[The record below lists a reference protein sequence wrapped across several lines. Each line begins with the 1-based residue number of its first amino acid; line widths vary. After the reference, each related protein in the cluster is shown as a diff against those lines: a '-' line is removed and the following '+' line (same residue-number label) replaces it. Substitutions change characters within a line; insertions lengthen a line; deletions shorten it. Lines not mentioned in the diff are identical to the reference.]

1 MDRAESVTF
10 MSIQRYGLRRR
21 LLRFTVC
28 GILLPISALFLIY
41 GQYIGY
47 SMKQSALQ
55 QAAAAHHNT
64 AITLG
69 TQMRTFSNAMRGF
82 YTYSDMISLLTQGR
96 TGLYSEEQTNDEAI
110 FNTLSLILSS
120 VPEARSI
127 KLTSFKRGM
136 IYTMTSS
143 YQRFSSAGELSPPN
157 VGFPCKPYSYYVTL
171 LGNAD
176 ASGKLLVCMPLYNI
190 PSSSDILALVQLE
203 VPISNLTSLTGQ
215 TDAPGEVL
223 CLLDQDG
230 KPLYSSDGS
239 ADTAALWKKLRGISW
254 EKYKVQTFVQG
265 STDPVLAEKI
275 EEKGFSW
282 YLVQVCPA
290 SSLERSSYAFV
301 RTTIAL
307 FVGCVLLMLLLLVF
321 QLNTILTPLSRLSE
335 YTDIVSSGNL
345 SADPAAYRDYDHPDE
360 IRTLIHSIDRMM
372 HTITDSV
379 IRQYELDIA
388 NKTMELNMLQ
398 AQITPHF
405 LFNTL
410 QCFATTAL
418 EGHNPE
424 LYGCIASLGQMLRYS
439 MHTDQPIV
447 TLQDEIDYS
456 NRYISLQLMRFK
468 LPLQTEWQ
476 IEPKAAQCKIP
487 KMILQPL
494 IENSFTH
501 GRILMVPEGRIEV
514 RAELREG
521 SLVLIVSDNGLGS
534 DAERIRQLN
543 QELSTLRSSILERKN
558 CNGTP
563 MPHQHAVAEEAYGT
577 GNNIGLN
584 NVYSRL
590 LLNYGTCCNMY
601 CSLEAPT
608 GFCVLLSLP
617 AEKEDPHETTAN

>member
-1 MDRAESVTF
+1 

-28 GILLPISALFLIY
+28 GILLPISALFFVY
-41 GQYIGY
+41 GQYIGH
-47 SMKQSALQ
+47 SMKQTALQ
-55 QAAAAHHNT
+55 QAAAAHHNN
-64 AITLG
+64 AVTLG

-82 YTYSDMISLLTQGR
+82 YTYSDMISLLTQSR

-120 VPEARSI
+120 VPEASSV
-127 KLTSFKRGM
+127 KLTSYKRGT

-143 YQRFSSAGELSPPN
+143 YQRFSSAGELSPPST
-157 VGFPCKPYSYYVTL
+157 GFPCKPYSYYVTL
-171 LGNAD
+171 QDNAD
-176 ASGKLLVCMPLYNI
+176 ASGKLLVCMPLYHI
-190 PSSSDILALVQLE
+190 PSSSDLLALVQLE
-203 VPISNLTSLTGQ
+203 VPISSLTGLAARV
-215 TDAPGEVL
+215 DDSGGAL

-230 KPLYSSDGS
+230 QLLYASDSGT
-239 ADTAALWKKLRGISW
+239 DTAALWETLSGSSW
-254 EKYKVQTFVQG
+254 DAYKVQTFVQG
-265 STDPVLAEKI
+265 SSDPVLAERI
-275 EEKGFSW
+275 VEKGFSW

-301 RTTIAL
+301 RTTVVL
-307 FVGCVLLMLLLLVF
+307 FAGCVLLMLMLLVF

-335 YTDIVSSGNL
+335 YADTVSGGDL
-345 SADPAAYRDYDHPDE
+345 SADPAAYRDYDRPDE

-424 LYGCIASLGQMLRYS
+424 LYSCIASLGQMLRYS

-476 IEPKAAQCKIP
+476 VEPEAAQCKIP

-558 CNGTP
+558 RNGTP

-617 AEKEDPHETTAN
+617 AEKEDPHETAAN

>member
-1 MDRAESVTF
+1 

-28 GILLPISALFLIY
+28 GILLPISALFFVY
-41 GQYIGY
+41 GQYIGH
-47 SMKQSALQ
+47 SMKQTALQ
-55 QAAAAHHNT
+55 QAAAAHHNN
-64 AITLG
+64 AVTLG

-82 YTYSDMISLLTQGR
+82 YTYSDMISLLTQSR

-120 VPEARSI
+120 VPEASSV
-127 KLTSFKRGM
+127 KLASYKRGT

-143 YQRFSSAGELSPPN
+143 YQRFSSAGELSPPST
-157 VGFPCKPYSYYVTL
+157 GFPCKPYSYYVTL
-171 LGNAD
+171 QGNAD
-176 ASGKLLVCMPLYNI
+176 ASGKLLVCMPLYHI
-190 PSSSDILALVQLE
+190 PSSSDLLALVQLE
-203 VPISNLTSLTGQ
+203 VPISSLTGLAAQ
-215 TDAPGEVL
+215 VDDSDGAL

-230 KPLYSSDGS
+230 QLLYASDSGT
-239 ADTAALWKKLRGISW
+239 DTAALWETLSGSSW
-254 EKYKVQTFVQG
+254 DAYKVQTFVQG
-265 STDPVLAEKI
+265 SADPVLAERI
-275 EEKGFSW
+275 VEKGFSW

-301 RTTIAL
+301 RTTVVL
-307 FVGCVLLMLLLLVF
+307 FGGCLLLMLLLLVF

-335 YTDIVSSGNL
+335 YADTVSGGDL
-345 SADPAAYRDYDHPDE
+345 SADPAAYRDYDRPDE

-424 LYGCIASLGQMLRYS
+424 LYSCIASLGQMLRYS

-476 IEPKAAQCKIP
+476 VEPEAAQCKIP

-558 CNGTP
+558 RNGTP

-617 AEKEDPHETTAN
+617 AEKEDPHETAAN

>member
-1 MDRAESVTF
+1 

-28 GILLPISALFLIY
+28 GILLPISVLFFVY
-41 GQYIGY
+41 GQYIGH

-55 QAAAAHHNT
+55 QAAAAHHNN
-64 AITLG
+64 AVTLG

-82 YTYSDMISLLTQGR
+82 YAYSDMISLLTQSR

-120 VPEARSI
+120 VPEANSV
-127 KLTSFKRGM
+127 KLTSYKRGM

-143 YQRFSSAGELSPPN
+143 YQRFSSAGELSPPS
-157 VGFPCKPYSYYVTL
+157 VSFPCKPYSYYVTL
-171 LGNAD
+171 QGNAD
-176 ASGKLLVCMPLYNI
+176 ASGKLLVCMPLYHI

-203 VPISNLTSLTGQ
+203 VPISSLTGLAAQ
-215 TDAPGEVL
+215 VDDSDGAL
-223 CLLDQDG
+223 CLLDQNG
-230 KPLYSSDGS
+230 QLLYASDSGT
-239 ADTAALWKKLRGISW
+239 DTAALWETLSGSSW
-254 EKYKVQTFVQG
+254 DAYKVQTFVQG
-265 STDPVLAEKI
+265 SSDPVLAERI
-275 EEKGFSW
+275 VEKGFSW

-301 RTTIAL
+301 RTTVVL
-307 FVGCVLLMLLLLVF
+307 FAGCVLLMLLLLVF

-335 YTDIVSSGNL
+335 YADTVSGGNL
-345 SADPAAYRDYDHPDE
+345 SADPAAYQDYDHPDE

-424 LYGCIASLGQMLRYS
+424 LYSCIASLGQMLRYS

-501 GRILMVPEGRIEV
+501 GRILMVPKGRIEV

-558 CNGTP
+558 RNGTP

-617 AEKEDPHETTAN
+617 AEKEDPYETTAN

>member
-1 MDRAESVTF
+1 

-28 GILLPISALFLIY
+28 GILLPISALFFVY
-41 GQYIGY
+41 GQYIGH
-47 SMKQSALQ
+47 SMKQTALQ
-55 QAAAAHHNT
+55 QAAAAHHNN
-64 AITLG
+64 AVTLG

-82 YTYSDMISLLTQGR
+82 YTYSDMISLLTQSR

-120 VPEARSI
+120 VPEASSV
-127 KLTSFKRGM
+127 KLTSYKRGT

-143 YQRFSSAGELSPPN
+143 YQRFSSAGELSPPST
-157 VGFPCKPYSYYVTL
+157 GFPCKPYSYYVTL
-171 LGNAD
+171 QDNAD
-176 ASGKLLVCMPLYNI
+176 ASGKLLVCMPLYHI
-190 PSSSDILALVQLE
+190 PSSSDLLALVQLE
-203 VPISNLTSLTGQ
+203 VPISNLTGLAARVDDSGG
-215 TDAPGEVL
+215 AL

-230 KPLYSSDGS
+230 QLLYASDSGT
-239 ADTAALWKKLRGISW
+239 DTAALWETLSGSSW
-254 EKYKVQTFVQG
+254 DAYKVQTFVQG
-265 STDPVLAEKI
+265 SSDPVLAERI
-275 EEKGFSW
+275 VEKGFSW

-301 RTTIAL
+301 RTTVVL
-307 FVGCVLLMLLLLVF
+307 FAGCVLLMLMLLVF

-335 YTDIVSSGNL
+335 YADTVSGGDL
-345 SADPAAYRDYDHPDE
+345 SADPAAYRDYDRPDE

-424 LYGCIASLGQMLRYS
+424 LYSCIASLGQMLRYS

-476 IEPKAAQCKIP
+476 VEPEAAQCKIP

-558 CNGTP
+558 RNGTP

-617 AEKEDPHETTAN
+617 AEKEDPHETAAN

>member
-1 MDRAESVTF
+1 

-28 GILLPISALFLIY
+28 GILLPISALFFVY
-41 GQYIGY
+41 GQYIGH
-47 SMKQSALQ
+47 SMKQTALQ
-55 QAAAAHHNT
+55 QAAAAHHNN
-64 AITLG
+64 AVTLG

-82 YTYSDMISLLTQGR
+82 YTYSDMISLLTQSR

-120 VPEARSI
+120 VPEASSV
-127 KLTSFKRGM
+127 KLASYKRGT

-143 YQRFSSAGELSPPN
+143 YQRFSSAGELSPPST
-157 VGFPCKPYSYYVTL
+157 GFPCKPYSYYVTL
-171 LGNAD
+171 QGNAD
-176 ASGKLLVCMPLYNI
+176 ASGKLLVCMPLYHI
-190 PSSSDILALVQLE
+190 PSSSDLLALVQLE
-203 VPISNLTSLTGQ
+203 VPISSLTGLAAQ
-215 TDAPGEVL
+215 VDDSGGAL

-230 KPLYSSDGS
+230 QLLYASDSGT
-239 ADTAALWKKLRGISW
+239 DTAALWETLSGSSW
-254 EKYKVQTFVQG
+254 DAYKVQTFVQG
-265 STDPVLAEKI
+265 SSDPVLAERI
-275 EEKGFSW
+275 VEKGFSW

-301 RTTIAL
+301 RTTVVL
-307 FVGCVLLMLLLLVF
+307 FGGCVLLMLMLLVF

-335 YTDIVSSGNL
+335 YADTVSGGDL
-345 SADPAAYRDYDHPDE
+345 SADPAAYRDYDRPDE

-424 LYGCIASLGQMLRYS
+424 LYSCIASLGQMLRYS

-476 IEPKAAQCKIP
+476 IEPEAAQCKIP

-514 RAELREG
+514 RAQLREG

-558 CNGTP
+558 RNGTP

-617 AEKEDPHETTAN
+617 AEKEDPHETAAD

>member
-1 MDRAESVTF
+1 

-28 GILLPISALFLIY
+28 GILLPISALFFVY
-41 GQYIGY
+41 GQYIGH
-47 SMKQSALQ
+47 SMKQTALQ
-55 QAAAAHHNT
+55 QAAAAHHNN
-64 AITLG
+64 AVTLG

-82 YTYSDMISLLTQGR
+82 YTYSDMISLLTQSR

-120 VPEARSI
+120 VPEASSV
-127 KLTSFKRGM
+127 KLTSYKRGT

-143 YQRFSSAGELSPPN
+143 YQRFSSAGELSPPST
-157 VGFPCKPYSYYVTL
+157 GFPCKPYSYYVTL
-171 LGNAD
+171 QDNAD
-176 ASGKLLVCMPLYNI
+176 ASGKLLVCMPLYHI
-190 PSSSDILALVQLE
+190 PSSSDLLALVQLE
-203 VPISNLTSLTGQ
+203 VPISSLTGLAAQ
-215 TDAPGEVL
+215 VDDSDGAL

-230 KPLYSSDGS
+230 QLLYASDSGT
-239 ADTAALWKKLRGISW
+239 DTAALWETLSGSSW
-254 EKYKVQTFVQG
+254 DAYKVQTFVQG
-265 STDPVLAEKI
+265 SSDPVLAERI
-275 EEKGFSW
+275 VEKGFSW

-301 RTTIAL
+301 RTTVVL
-307 FVGCVLLMLLLLVF
+307 FAGCVLLMLMLLVF

-335 YTDIVSSGNL
+335 YADTVSGGDL
-345 SADPAAYRDYDHPDE
+345 SADPAAYRDYDRPDE

-476 IEPKAAQCKIP
+476 VEPEAAQCKIP

-514 RAELREG
+514 RAQLREG

-558 CNGTP
+558 RNGTP

-617 AEKEDPHETTAN
+617 AEKEAPHETAAN

>member
-1 MDRAESVTF
+1 

-28 GILLPISALFLIY
+28 GILLPISALFFVY
-41 GQYIGY
+41 GQYIGH
-47 SMKQSALQ
+47 SMKQTALQ
-55 QAAAAHHNT
+55 QAAAAHHNN
-64 AITLG
+64 AVTLG

-82 YTYSDMISLLTQGR
+82 YTYSDMISLLTQSR

-120 VPEARSI
+120 VPEASSV
-127 KLTSFKRGM
+127 KLASYKRGT

-143 YQRFSSAGELSPPN
+143 YQRFSSAGELSPPST
-157 VGFPCKPYSYYVTL
+157 GFPCKPYSYYVTL
-171 LGNAD
+171 QDNAD
-176 ASGKLLVCMPLYNI
+176 ASGKLLVCMPLYHI
-190 PSSSDILALVQLE
+190 PSSSDLLALVQLE
-203 VPISNLTSLTGQ
+203 VPISSLTGLAAQ
-215 TDAPGEVL
+215 VDDSGGAL

-230 KPLYSSDGS
+230 QLLYASDSGT
-239 ADTAALWKKLRGISW
+239 DTAALWETLSGSSW
-254 EKYKVQTFVQG
+254 DAYKVQTFVQG
-265 STDPVLAEKI
+265 SADPVLAERI
-275 EEKGFSW
+275 VEKGFSW

-301 RTTIAL
+301 RTTVVL
-307 FVGCVLLMLLLLVF
+307 FAGCVLLMLMLLVF

-335 YTDIVSSGNL
+335 YADTVSGGDL
-345 SADPAAYRDYDHPDE
+345 SADPAAYRDYDRPDE

-424 LYGCIASLGQMLRYS
+424 LYSCIASLGQMLRYS

-476 IEPKAAQCKIP
+476 IEPEAAQCKIP

-558 CNGTP
+558 RNGTP

-617 AEKEDPHETTAN
+617 AEKEDPHETAAN

>member
-1 MDRAESVTF
+1 

-28 GILLPISALFLIY
+28 GILLPISALFFVY
-41 GQYIGY
+41 GQYIGH
-47 SMKQSALQ
+47 SMKQTTLQ
-55 QAAAAHHNT
+55 QTAAAHHNN
-64 AITLG
+64 AVTLG

-82 YTYSDMISLLTQGR
+82 YTYSDMISLLTQSR

-120 VPEARSI
+120 VPEASSV
-127 KLTSFKRGM
+127 KLTSYKRGM

-143 YQRFSSAGELSPPN
+143 YQRFSSAGELSPPST
-157 VGFPCKPYSYYVTL
+157 GFPCKPYSYYVTL
-171 LGNAD
+171 QGNAD
-176 ASGKLLVCMPLYNI
+176 ASGKLLVCMPLYHI
-190 PSSSDILALVQLE
+190 PSSSDLLALVQLE
-203 VPISNLTSLTGQ
+203 VPISSLTGLAAQ
-215 TDAPGEVL
+215 VDDSDGAL

-230 KPLYSSDGS
+230 QLLYASDSGT
-239 ADTAALWKKLRGISW
+239 DTAALWETLSGSSW
-254 EKYKVQTFVQG
+254 DAYKVQTFVQG
-265 STDPVLAEKI
+265 SADPVLAERI
-275 EEKGFSW
+275 VEKGFSW

-301 RTTIAL
+301 RTTVVL
-307 FVGCVLLMLLLLVF
+307 FAGCVLLMLMLLVF

-335 YTDIVSSGNL
+335 YADTVSGGDL
-345 SADPAAYRDYDHPDE
+345 SADPAAYRDYDRPDE

-424 LYGCIASLGQMLRYS
+424 LYSCIASLGQMLRYS

-476 IEPKAAQCKIP
+476 IEPEAAQCKIP

-558 CNGTP
+558 RNGTP

-617 AEKEDPHETTAN
+617 AEKEDPHETAAN

>member
-1 MDRAESVTF
+1 

-28 GILLPISALFLIY
+28 GILLPISALFFVY
-41 GQYIGY
+41 GQYIGH
-47 SMKQSALQ
+47 SMKQTALQ
-55 QAAAAHHNT
+55 QAAAAHHNN
-64 AITLG
+64 AVTLG

-82 YTYSDMISLLTQGR
+82 YTYSDMISLLTQSR

-120 VPEARSI
+120 VPEASSV
-127 KLTSFKRGM
+127 KLASYKRGT

-143 YQRFSSAGELSPPN
+143 YQRFSSAGELSPPST
-157 VGFPCKPYSYYVTL
+157 GFPCKPYSYYVTL
-171 LGNAD
+171 QGNAD
-176 ASGKLLVCMPLYNI
+176 ASGKLLVCMPLYHI
-190 PSSSDILALVQLE
+190 PSSSDLLALVQLE
-203 VPISNLTSLTGQ
+203 VPISSLTGLAAQ
-215 TDAPGEVL
+215 VDDSGGAL

-230 KPLYSSDGS
+230 QLLYASDSGT
-239 ADTAALWKKLRGISW
+239 DTAALWETLSGSSW
-254 EKYKVQTFVQG
+254 DAYKVQTFVQG
-265 STDPVLAEKI
+265 SSDPVLAERI
-275 EEKGFSW
+275 VEKGFSW

-301 RTTIAL
+301 RTTVVL
-307 FVGCVLLMLLLLVF
+307 FGGCVLLMLMLLVF

-335 YTDIVSSGNL
+335 YADTVSGGDL
-345 SADPAAYRDYDHPDE
+345 SADPAAYRDYDRPDE

-424 LYGCIASLGQMLRYS
+424 LYSCIASLGQMLRYS

-476 IEPKAAQCKIP
+476 IEPEAAQCKIP

-558 CNGTP
+558 RNGTP
-563 MPHQHAVAEEAYGT
+563 IPHQHTVAEEAYGT

-617 AEKEDPHETTAN
+617 AEKEDPHETAAN

>member
-1 MDRAESVTF
+1 
-10 MSIQRYGLRRR
+10 
-21 LLRFTVC
+21 
-28 GILLPISALFLIY
+28 
-41 GQYIGY
+41 
-47 SMKQSALQ
+47 
-55 QAAAAHHNT
+55 
-64 AITLG
+64 
-69 TQMRTFSNAMRGF
+69 MRTFSNAMRGF
-82 YTYSDMISLLTQGR
+82 YTYSDMISLLTQSR

-120 VPEARSI
+120 VPEASSV
-127 KLTSFKRGM
+127 KLASYKRGT

-143 YQRFSSAGELSPPN
+143 YQRFSSAGELSPPST
-157 VGFPCKPYSYYVTL
+157 GFPCKPYSYYVTL
-171 LGNAD
+171 QDNAD
-176 ASGKLLVCMPLYNI
+176 ASGKLLVCMPLYHI
-190 PSSSDILALVQLE
+190 PSSSDLLALVQLE
-203 VPISNLTSLTGQ
+203 VPISSLTGLAAQ
-215 TDAPGEVL
+215 VDDSGGAL

-230 KPLYSSDGS
+230 QLLYASDSGT
-239 ADTAALWKKLRGISW
+239 DTAALWETLSGSSW
-254 EKYKVQTFVQG
+254 DAYKVQTFVQG
-265 STDPVLAEKI
+265 SADPVLAERI
-275 EEKGFSW
+275 VEKGFSW

-301 RTTIAL
+301 RTTVVL
-307 FVGCVLLMLLLLVF
+307 FAGCVLLMLMLLVF

-335 YTDIVSSGNL
+335 YADTVSGGDL
-345 SADPAAYRDYDHPDE
+345 SADPAAYRDYDRPDE

-424 LYGCIASLGQMLRYS
+424 LYSCIASLGQMLRYS

-476 IEPKAAQCKIP
+476 IEPEAAQCKIP

-558 CNGTP
+558 RNGTP

-617 AEKEDPHETTAN
+617 AEKEDPHETAAN

>member
-1 MDRAESVTF
+1 

-28 GILLPISALFLIY
+28 GILLPISALFFVY
-41 GQYIGY
+41 GQYIGH

-55 QAAAAHHNT
+55 QAAAAHHNN
-64 AITLG
+64 AVTLG

-82 YTYSDMISLLTQGR
+82 YAYSDMISLLTQSR

-120 VPEARSI
+120 VPEANSV
-127 KLTSFKRGM
+127 KLTSYKRGM

-143 YQRFSSAGELSPPN
+143 YQRFSSAGELSPPS
-157 VGFPCKPYSYYVTL
+157 VSFPCKPYSYYVTL
-171 LGNAD
+171 QGNAD
-176 ASGKLLVCMPLYNI
+176 ASGKLLVCMPLYHI

-203 VPISNLTSLTGQ
+203 VPISSLTGLAAQ
-215 TDAPGEVL
+215 VDDSDGAL

-230 KPLYSSDGS
+230 QLLYASDSGT
-239 ADTAALWKKLRGISW
+239 DTAALWETLSGSSW
-254 EKYKVQTFVQG
+254 DAYKVQTFVQG
-265 STDPVLAEKI
+265 SSDPVLAERI
-275 EEKGFSW
+275 VEKGFSW

-301 RTTIAL
+301 RTTVVL
-307 FVGCVLLMLLLLVF
+307 FAGCVLLMLMLLVF

-335 YTDIVSSGNL
+335 YADTVSGGNL
-345 SADPAAYRDYDHPDE
+345 SADPAAYQDYDHPDE

-424 LYGCIASLGQMLRYS
+424 LYSCIASLGQMLRYS

-543 QELSTLRSSILERKN
+543 QELNTLRSSILERKN

-617 AEKEDPHETTAN
+617 AEKEDPHETAAN

>member
-1 MDRAESVTF
+1 

-28 GILLPISALFLIY
+28 GILLPISALFFVY
-41 GQYIGY
+41 GQYIGH
-47 SMKQSALQ
+47 SMKQTALQ
-55 QAAAAHHNT
+55 QAAAAHHNN
-64 AITLG
+64 AVTLG

-82 YTYSDMISLLTQGR
+82 YTYSDMISLLTQSR

-120 VPEARSI
+120 VPEASSV
-127 KLTSFKRGM
+127 KLASYKRGT

-143 YQRFSSAGELSPPN
+143 YQRFSSAGELSPPST
-157 VGFPCKPYSYYVTL
+157 GFPCKPYSYYVTL
-171 LGNAD
+171 QGNAD
-176 ASGKLLVCMPLYNI
+176 ASGKLLVCMPLYHI
-190 PSSSDILALVQLE
+190 PSSSDLLALVQLE
-203 VPISNLTSLTGQ
+203 VPISSLTGLAAQ
-215 TDAPGEVL
+215 VDDSDGAL

-230 KPLYSSDGS
+230 QLLYASDSGT
-239 ADTAALWKKLRGISW
+239 DTAALWETLSGSSW
-254 EKYKVQTFVQG
+254 DAYKVQTFVQG
-265 STDPVLAEKI
+265 SSDPVLAERI
-275 EEKGFSW
+275 VEKGFSW

-301 RTTIAL
+301 RTTVVL
-307 FVGCVLLMLLLLVF
+307 FGGCVLLMLMLLVF

-335 YTDIVSSGNL
+335 YADTVSGGDL
-345 SADPAAYRDYDHPDE
+345 SADPAAYRDYDRPDE

-424 LYGCIASLGQMLRYS
+424 LYSCIASLGQMLRYS

-476 IEPKAAQCKIP
+476 IEPEAAQCKIP

-558 CNGTP
+558 RNGTP
-563 MPHQHAVAEEAYGT
+563 IPHQHTVAEEAYGT

-617 AEKEDPHETTAN
+617 AEKEDPHETAAN

>member
-1 MDRAESVTF
+1 

-28 GILLPISALFLIY
+28 GILLPISALFFVY
-41 GQYIGY
+41 GQYIGH

-55 QAAAAHHNT
+55 QAAAAHHNN
-64 AITLG
+64 AVTLG

-82 YTYSDMISLLTQGR
+82 YAYSDMISLLTQSR

-120 VPEARSI
+120 VPEANSV
-127 KLTSFKRGM
+127 KLTSYKRGM

-143 YQRFSSAGELSPPN
+143 YQRFSSAGELSPPS
-157 VGFPCKPYSYYVTL
+157 VSFPCKPYSYYVTL
-171 LGNAD
+171 QGNAD
-176 ASGKLLVCMPLYNI
+176 ASGKLLVCMPLYHI

-203 VPISNLTSLTGQ
+203 VPISSLTGLAAQ
-215 TDAPGEVL
+215 VDDSDGAL

-230 KPLYSSDGS
+230 QLLYASDSGT
-239 ADTAALWKKLRGISW
+239 DTAALWETLSGSSW
-254 EKYKVQTFVQG
+254 DAYKVQTFVQG
-265 STDPVLAEKI
+265 SSDPVLAERI
-275 EEKGFSW
+275 VEKGFSW

-301 RTTIAL
+301 RTTVVL
-307 FVGCVLLMLLLLVF
+307 FAGCVLLMLMLLVF

-335 YTDIVSSGNL
+335 YADTVSGGNL
-345 SADPAAYRDYDHPDE
+345 SADPAAYQDYDHPDE

-424 LYGCIASLGQMLRYS
+424 LYSCIASLGQMLRYS

-514 RAELREG
+514 RAELRED

-543 QELSTLRSSILERKN
+543 QELNTLRSSILERKN

-617 AEKEDPHETTAN
+617 AEKEDPHETAAN

>member
-1 MDRAESVTF
+1 

-28 GILLPISALFLIY
+28 GILLPISALFFVY
-41 GQYIGY
+41 GQYIGH
-47 SMKQSALQ
+47 SMKQTALQ
-55 QAAAAHHNT
+55 QAAAAHHNN
-64 AITLG
+64 AVTLG

-82 YTYSDMISLLTQGR
+82 YTYSDMISLLTQSR

-120 VPEARSI
+120 VPEASSV
-127 KLTSFKRGM
+127 KLASYKRGT

-143 YQRFSSAGELSPPN
+143 YQRFSSAGELSPPST
-157 VGFPCKPYSYYVTL
+157 GFPCKPYSYYVTL
-171 LGNAD
+171 QGNSD
-176 ASGKLLVCMPLYNI
+176 ASGKLLVCMPLYHI
-190 PSSSDILALVQLE
+190 PSSSDLLALVQLE
-203 VPISNLTSLTGQ
+203 VPISSLTGLAAQ
-215 TDAPGEVL
+215 VDDSDGAL

-230 KPLYSSDGS
+230 QLLYASDSGT
-239 ADTAALWKKLRGISW
+239 DTAALWETLSGSSW
-254 EKYKVQTFVQG
+254 DAYKVQTFVQG
-265 STDPVLAEKI
+265 SSDPVLAERI
-275 EEKGFSW
+275 VEKGFSW

-301 RTTIAL
+301 RTTVVL
-307 FVGCVLLMLLLLVF
+307 FAGCVLLMLMLLVF

-335 YTDIVSSGNL
+335 YADTVSGGDL
-345 SADPAAYRDYDHPDE
+345 SADPAAYRDYDRPDE

-424 LYGCIASLGQMLRYS
+424 LYSCIASLGQMLRYS

-476 IEPKAAQCKIP
+476 IEPEAAQCKIP

-558 CNGTP
+558 RNGTP
-563 MPHQHAVAEEAYGT
+563 IPHQHTVAEEAYGT

-617 AEKEDPHETTAN
+617 AEKEDPHETAAN

>member
-1 MDRAESVTF
+1 

-28 GILLPISALFLIY
+28 GILLPISALFFVY
-41 GQYIGY
+41 GQYIGH
-47 SMKQSALQ
+47 SMKQTALQ
-55 QAAAAHHNT
+55 QAAAAHHNN
-64 AITLG
+64 AVTLG

-82 YTYSDMISLLTQGR
+82 YTYSDMISLLTQSR

-120 VPEARSI
+120 VPEASSV
-127 KLTSFKRGM
+127 KLTSYKRGT

-143 YQRFSSAGELSPPN
+143 YQRFSSAGELSPPST
-157 VGFPCKPYSYYVTL
+157 GFPCKPYSYYVTL
-171 LGNAD
+171 QDNAD
-176 ASGKLLVCMPLYNI
+176 ANGKLLVCMPLYHI
-190 PSSSDILALVQLE
+190 PSSSDLLALVQLE
-203 VPISNLTSLTGQ
+203 VPISSLTGLAARV
-215 TDAPGEVL
+215 DDSGGAL

-230 KPLYSSDGS
+230 QLLYASDSGT
-239 ADTAALWKKLRGISW
+239 DTAALWETLSGSSW
-254 EKYKVQTFVQG
+254 DAYKVQTFVQG
-265 STDPVLAEKI
+265 SADPVLAERI
-275 EEKGFSW
+275 VEKGFSW

-301 RTTIAL
+301 RTTVVL
-307 FVGCVLLMLLLLVF
+307 FAGCVLLMLMLLVF

-335 YTDIVSSGNL
+335 YADTVSGGDL
-345 SADPAAYRDYDHPDE
+345 SADPAAYRDYDRPDE

-424 LYGCIASLGQMLRYS
+424 LYSCIASLGQMLRYS

-476 IEPKAAQCKIP
+476 IEPEAAQCKIP

-514 RAELREG
+514 RAQLREG

-558 CNGTP
+558 RNGTP

-617 AEKEDPHETTAN
+617 AEKEDPHETAADR

>member
-1 MDRAESVTF
+1 

-28 GILLPISALFLIY
+28 GILLPISALFFLY
-41 GQYIGY
+41 GQYIGR
-47 SMKQSALQ
+47 SMKQTALQ
-55 QAAAAHHNT
+55 QTAAAHHNN
-64 AITLG
+64 AVTLG

-82 YTYSDMISLLTQGR
+82 YTYSDMISLLTQSR
-96 TGLYSEEQTNDEAI
+96 TGLYSEEQTKDEAI

-120 VPEARSI
+120 VPEASSV
-127 KLTSFKRGM
+127 KLTSYKRGT

-143 YQRFSSAGELSPPN
+143 YQRFSSAGELSPPST
-157 VGFPCKPYSYYVTL
+157 GFPCKPYSYYVTL
-171 LGNAD
+171 QGNAD
-176 ASGKLLVCMPLYNI
+176 ASGKLLVCMPLYHI

-203 VPISNLTSLTGQ
+203 VPISSLTGLAAQ
-215 TDAPGEVL
+215 VDDSGGVL

-230 KPLYSSDGS
+230 QLLYASDSGT
-239 ADTAALWKKLRGISW
+239 DTAALWETLSGSSW
-254 EKYKVQTFVQG
+254 DAYKVQTFVQG
-265 STDPVLAEKI
+265 NADPVLAERI
-275 EEKGFSW
+275 VEKGFSW

-301 RTTIAL
+301 RTTVIL
-307 FVGCVLLMLLLLVF
+307 FGGCLLLMLMLLVF

-335 YTDIVSSGNL
+335 YADTVSGGDL
-345 SADPAAYRDYDHPDE
+345 SADPAAYRDYDRPDE

-424 LYGCIASLGQMLRYS
+424 LYSCIASLGQMLRYS

-514 RAELREG
+514 RAQLREG

-558 CNGTP
+558 RNGTP
-563 MPHQHAVAEEAYGT
+563 MPHQHTVAEEAYGT

-617 AEKEDPHETTAN
+617 AEKEDPHETTADR

>member
-1 MDRAESVTF
+1 

-28 GILLPISALFLIY
+28 GILLPISALFFVY
-41 GQYIGY
+41 GQHIGH

-55 QAAAAHHNT
+55 QAAAAHHNN
-64 AITLG
+64 AVTLG

-82 YTYSDMISLLTQGR
+82 YTYSDMISLLTQSR

-120 VPEARSI
+120 VPEANSV
-127 KLTSFKRGM
+127 KLTSYKRGM
-136 IYTMTSS
+136 IYTITSS
-143 YQRFSSAGELSPPN
+143 YQRFSSAGELSPPS
-157 VGFPCKPYSYYVTL
+157 VSFPCKPYSYYVTL
-171 LGNAD
+171 QGNAD
-176 ASGKLLVCMPLYNI
+176 ASGKLLVCMPLYHI

-203 VPISNLTSLTGQ
+203 VPISSLTGLAAQ
-215 TDAPGEVL
+215 VDDSDGAL

-230 KPLYSSDGS
+230 QLLYASDSGT
-239 ADTAALWKKLRGISW
+239 DTAALWETLSGSSW
-254 EKYKVQTFVQG
+254 DAYKVQTFVQG
-265 STDPVLAEKI
+265 SSDPVLAERI
-275 EEKGFSW
+275 VEKGFSW
-282 YLVQVCPA
+282 YLVQVCPD
-290 SSLERSSYAFV
+290 SSLERSSYSFV
-301 RTTIAL
+301 RTTVVL
-307 FVGCVLLMLLLLVF
+307 FAGCVLLMLMLLVF

-335 YTDIVSSGNL
+335 YADTVSGGNL
-345 SADPAAYRDYDHPDE
+345 SADPAAYQDYDHPDE
-360 IRTLIHSIDRMM
+360 IQTLIHSIDRMM

-424 LYGCIASLGQMLRYS
+424 LYSCIASLGQMLRYS

-501 GRILMVPEGRIEV
+501 GRILMVPESRIEV

-558 CNGTP
+558 LNGTL

-617 AEKEDPHETTAN
+617 AEKENPHETTAN

>member
-1 MDRAESVTF
+1 

-28 GILLPISALFLIY
+28 GILLPISALFFVY
-41 GQYIGY
+41 GQYIGH

-55 QAAAAHHNT
+55 QAAAAHHNN
-64 AITLG
+64 AVTLG

-82 YTYSDMISLLTQGR
+82 YAYSDMISLLTQSR

-120 VPEARSI
+120 VPEANSV
-127 KLTSFKRGM
+127 KLTSYKRGM

-143 YQRFSSAGELSPPN
+143 YQRFSSAGELSPPS
-157 VGFPCKPYSYYVTL
+157 VSFPCKPYSYYVTL
-171 LGNAD
+171 QGNAD
-176 ASGKLLVCMPLYNI
+176 ASGKLLVCMPLYHI

-203 VPISNLTSLTGQ
+203 VPISSLTGLAAQ
-215 TDAPGEVL
+215 VDDSDGAL

-230 KPLYSSDGS
+230 QLLYASDSGT
-239 ADTAALWKKLRGISW
+239 DTDALWETLSGSSW
-254 EKYKVQTFVQG
+254 DAYKVQTFVQG
-265 STDPVLAEKI
+265 SSDPVLAERI
-275 EEKGFSW
+275 VEKGFSW

-301 RTTIAL
+301 RTTVVL
-307 FVGCVLLMLLLLVF
+307 FAGCVLLMLMLLVF

-335 YTDIVSSGNL
+335 YADTVSGGNL
-345 SADPAAYRDYDHPDE
+345 SADPAAYQDYDHPDE

-424 LYGCIASLGQMLRYS
+424 LYSCIASLGQMLRYS

>member
-1 MDRAESVTF
+1 

-28 GILLPISALFLIY
+28 GILLPISALFFVY
-41 GQYIGY
+41 GQYIGH
-47 SMKQSALQ
+47 SMKQTALQ
-55 QAAAAHHNT
+55 QAAAAHHNN
-64 AITLG
+64 AVTLG

-82 YTYSDMISLLTQGR
+82 YTYSDMISLLTQSR

-120 VPEARSI
+120 VPEASSV
-127 KLTSFKRGM
+127 KLASYKRGT

-143 YQRFSSAGELSPPN
+143 YQRFSSAGELSPPST
-157 VGFPCKPYSYYVTL
+157 GFPCKPYSYYVTL
-171 LGNAD
+171 QGNAD
-176 ASGKLLVCMPLYNI
+176 ASGKLLVCMPLYHI
-190 PSSSDILALVQLE
+190 PSSSDLLALVQLE
-203 VPISNLTSLTGQ
+203 VPISSLTGLAAQ
-215 TDAPGEVL
+215 VDDSGGAL

-230 KPLYSSDGS
+230 QLLYASDSGT
-239 ADTAALWKKLRGISW
+239 DTAALWETLSGSSW
-254 EKYKVQTFVQG
+254 DAYKVQTFVQG
-265 STDPVLAEKI
+265 SSDPVLAERI
-275 EEKGFSW
+275 VEKGFSW

-301 RTTIAL
+301 RTTVVL
-307 FVGCVLLMLLLLVF
+307 FAGCVLLMLMLLVF

-335 YTDIVSSGNL
+335 YADTVSGGDL
-345 SADPAAYRDYDHPDE
+345 SADPAAYRDYDRPDE

-424 LYGCIASLGQMLRYS
+424 LYSCIASLGQMLRYS

-476 IEPKAAQCKIP
+476 IEPEAAQCKIP

-558 CNGTP
+558 RNGTP
-563 MPHQHAVAEEAYGT
+563 MPHQHTVAEEAYGT

-617 AEKEDPHETTAN
+617 AEKEDPHETAAN

>member
-1 MDRAESVTF
+1 

-28 GILLPISALFLIY
+28 GILLPISALFFVY
-41 GQYIGY
+41 GQYIGH
-47 SMKQSALQ
+47 SMKQTALQ
-55 QAAAAHHNT
+55 QAAAAHHNN
-64 AITLG
+64 AVTLG

-82 YTYSDMISLLTQGR
+82 YTYSDMISLLTQSR

-120 VPEARSI
+120 VPEASSV
-127 KLTSFKRGM
+127 KLASYKRGT

-143 YQRFSSAGELSPPN
+143 YQRFSSAGELSPPST
-157 VGFPCKPYSYYVTL
+157 GFPCKPYSYYVTL
-171 LGNAD
+171 QDNAD
-176 ASGKLLVCMPLYNI
+176 ASGKLLVCMPLYHI
-190 PSSSDILALVQLE
+190 PSSSDLLALVQLE
-203 VPISNLTSLTGQ
+203 VPISSLTGLAAQ
-215 TDAPGEVL
+215 VDDSDGAL

-230 KPLYSSDGS
+230 QLLYASDSGT
-239 ADTAALWKKLRGISW
+239 DTAALWETLSGSSW
-254 EKYKVQTFVQG
+254 DAYKVQTFVQG
-265 STDPVLAEKI
+265 SSDPVLAERI
-275 EEKGFSW
+275 VEKGFSW

-301 RTTIAL
+301 RTTVVL
-307 FVGCVLLMLLLLVF
+307 FAGCVLLMLMLLVF

-335 YTDIVSSGNL
+335 YADTVSGGDL
-345 SADPAAYRDYDHPDE
+345 SADPAAYRDYDRPDE

-424 LYGCIASLGQMLRYS
+424 LYSCIASLGQMLRYS

-476 IEPKAAQCKIP
+476 IEPEAAQCKIP

-558 CNGTP
+558 RNGTP
-563 MPHQHAVAEEAYGT
+563 IPHQHTVAEEAYGT

-617 AEKEDPHETTAN
+617 AEKEDPHETAAN

>member
-1 MDRAESVTF
+1 

-28 GILLPISALFLIY
+28 GILLPISALFFVY
-41 GQYIGY
+41 GQYIGH
-47 SMKQSALQ
+47 SMKQTALQ
-55 QAAAAHHNT
+55 QAAAAHHNN
-64 AITLG
+64 AVTLG

-82 YTYSDMISLLTQGR
+82 YTYSDMISLLTQSR

-110 FNTLSLILSS
+110 FKTLSLILSS
-120 VPEARSI
+120 VPEASSV
-127 KLTSFKRGM
+127 KLASYKRGT

-143 YQRFSSAGELSPPN
+143 YQRFSSAGELSPPST
-157 VGFPCKPYSYYVTL
+157 GFPCKPYSYYVTL
-171 LGNAD
+171 QDNAD
-176 ASGKLLVCMPLYNI
+176 ASGKLLVCMPLYHI
-190 PSSSDILALVQLE
+190 PSSSDLLALVQLE
-203 VPISNLTSLTGQ
+203 VPISSLTGLAAQ
-215 TDAPGEVL
+215 VDDSGGAL

-230 KPLYSSDGS
+230 QLLYASDSGT
-239 ADTAALWKKLRGISW
+239 DTAALWETLSGSSW
-254 EKYKVQTFVQG
+254 DAYKVQTFVQG
-265 STDPVLAEKI
+265 SSDPVLAERI
-275 EEKGFSW
+275 VEKGFSW

-301 RTTIAL
+301 RTTVVL
-307 FVGCVLLMLLLLVF
+307 FAGCVLLMLMLLVF

-335 YTDIVSSGNL
+335 YADTVSGGDL
-345 SADPAAYRDYDHPDE
+345 SADPAAYRDYDRPDE

-476 IEPKAAQCKIP
+476 VEPEAAQCKIP

-514 RAELREG
+514 RAQLREG

-558 CNGTP
+558 RNGTP

-617 AEKEDPHETTAN
+617 AEKEAPP

>member
-1 MDRAESVTF
+1 

-28 GILLPISALFLIY
+28 GILLPISALFFVY
-41 GQYIGY
+41 GQYIGH
-47 SMKQSALQ
+47 SMKQTALQ
-55 QAAAAHHNT
+55 QAAAAHHNN
-64 AITLG
+64 AVTLG

-82 YTYSDMISLLTQGR
+82 YTYSDMISLLTQSR

-120 VPEARSI
+120 VPEASSV
-127 KLTSFKRGM
+127 KLTSYKRGT

-143 YQRFSSAGELSPPN
+143 YQRFSSAGELSPPST
-157 VGFPCKPYSYYVTL
+157 GFPCKPYSYYVTL
-171 LGNAD
+171 QGNAD
-176 ASGKLLVCMPLYNI
+176 ASGKLLVCMPLYHI
-190 PSSSDILALVQLE
+190 PSSSDLLALVQLE
-203 VPISNLTSLTGQ
+203 VPISSLTGLAAQ
-215 TDAPGEVL
+215 VDDSDGAL

-230 KPLYSSDGS
+230 QLLYASDSGT
-239 ADTAALWKKLRGISW
+239 DTAALWETLSGSSW
-254 EKYKVQTFVQG
+254 DAYKVQTFVQD
-265 STDPVLAEKI
+265 SADPVLAERI
-275 EEKGFSW
+275 VEKGFSW

-301 RTTIAL
+301 RTTVVL
-307 FVGCVLLMLLLLVF
+307 FAGCVLLMLMLLVF

-335 YTDIVSSGNL
+335 YADTVSGGDL
-345 SADPAAYRDYDHPDE
+345 SADPAAYRDYDRPDE

-476 IEPKAAQCKIP
+476 VEPEAAQCKIP

-558 CNGTP
+558 RNGTP

-617 AEKEDPHETTAN
+617 AEKEAPHETTAN

>member
-1 MDRAESVTF
+1 

-28 GILLPISALFLIY
+28 GILLPISALFFVY
-41 GQYIGY
+41 GQYIGH
-47 SMKQSALQ
+47 SMKQTTLQ
-55 QAAAAHHNT
+55 QTAAAHHNN
-64 AITLG
+64 AVTLG

-82 YTYSDMISLLTQGR
+82 YTYSDMISLLTQSR

-120 VPEARSI
+120 VPEASSV
-127 KLTSFKRGM
+127 KLTSYKRGM

-143 YQRFSSAGELSPPN
+143 YQRFSSAGELSPPST
-157 VGFPCKPYSYYVTL
+157 GFPCKPYSYYVTL
-171 LGNAD
+171 QGNAD
-176 ASGKLLVCMPLYNI
+176 ASGKLLVCMPLYHI
-190 PSSSDILALVQLE
+190 PSSSDLLALVQLE
-203 VPISNLTSLTGQ
+203 VPISSLTGLAAQ
-215 TDAPGEVL
+215 GDDSGGAL

-230 KPLYSSDGS
+230 QLLYASDSGT
-239 ADTAALWKKLRGISW
+239 DTAALWEMLSGSSW
-254 EKYKVQTFVQG
+254 DAYKVQTFVQG
-265 STDPVLAEKI
+265 NADPVLAERI
-275 EEKGFSW
+275 VEKGFSW

-301 RTTIAL
+301 RTTVVL
-307 FVGCVLLMLLLLVF
+307 FAGCVLLMLMLLVF
-321 QLNTILTPLSRLSE
+321 QLNTILTPLRRLSE
-335 YTDIVSSGNL
+335 YADTVSGGDL
-345 SADPAAYRDYDHPDE
+345 SADPAAYRDYDRPDE

-476 IEPKAAQCKIP
+476 IEPEAAQCKIP

-514 RAELREG
+514 RAQLREG

-558 CNGTP
+558 RNGTP
-563 MPHQHAVAEEAYGT
+563 MPHQHTVAEEAYGT

-601 CSLEAPT
+601 CSLETPT

>member
-1 MDRAESVTF
+1 

-28 GILLPISALFLIY
+28 GILLPISALFFVY
-41 GQYIGY
+41 GQYIGH
-47 SMKQSALQ
+47 SMKQTALQ
-55 QAAAAHHNT
+55 QAAAAHHNN
-64 AITLG
+64 AVTLG

-82 YTYSDMISLLTQGR
+82 YTYSDMISLLTQSR

-120 VPEARSI
+120 VPEASSV
-127 KLTSFKRGM
+127 KLASYKRGT

-143 YQRFSSAGELSPPN
+143 YQRFSSAGELSPPST
-157 VGFPCKPYSYYVTL
+157 GFPCKPYSYYVTL
-171 LGNAD
+171 QGNAD
-176 ASGKLLVCMPLYNI
+176 ASGKLLVCMPLYHI
-190 PSSSDILALVQLE
+190 PSSSDLLALVQLE
-203 VPISNLTSLTGQ
+203 VPISSLTGLAAQ
-215 TDAPGEVL
+215 VDDSGGAL

-230 KPLYSSDGS
+230 QLLYASDSGT
-239 ADTAALWKKLRGISW
+239 DTAALWETLSGSSW
-254 EKYKVQTFVQG
+254 DAYKVQTFVQG
-265 STDPVLAEKI
+265 SSDPVLAERI
-275 EEKGFSW
+275 VEKGFSW

-301 RTTIAL
+301 RTTVVL
-307 FVGCVLLMLLLLVF
+307 FGGCVLLMLMLLVF

-335 YTDIVSSGNL
+335 YADTVSGGDL
-345 SADPAAYRDYDHPDE
+345 SADPAAYRDYDRPDE

-424 LYGCIASLGQMLRYS
+424 LYSCIASLGQMLRYS

-476 IEPKAAQCKIP
+476 IEPEAAQCKIP

-558 CNGTP
+558 RNGTP
-563 MPHQHAVAEEAYGT
+563 MPHQHTVAEEAYGT

-617 AEKEDPHETTAN
+617 AEKEDPHETAAD

>member
-1 MDRAESVTF
+1 

-28 GILLPISALFLIY
+28 GILLPISALFFVY
-41 GQYIGY
+41 GQYIGH
-47 SMKQSALQ
+47 SMKQTALQ
-55 QAAAAHHNT
+55 QAAAAHHNN
-64 AITLG
+64 AVTLG

-82 YTYSDMISLLTQGR
+82 YTYSDMISLLTQSR

-120 VPEARSI
+120 VPEASSV
-127 KLTSFKRGM
+127 KLASYKRGT

-143 YQRFSSAGELSPPN
+143 YQRFSSAGELSPPST
-157 VGFPCKPYSYYVTL
+157 GFPCKPYSYYVTL
-171 LGNAD
+171 QGNAD
-176 ASGKLLVCMPLYNI
+176 ASGKLLVCMPLYHI
-190 PSSSDILALVQLE
+190 PSSSDLLALVQLE
-203 VPISNLTSLTGQ
+203 VPISSLTGLAAQ
-215 TDAPGEVL
+215 VDDSDGAL

-230 KPLYSSDGS
+230 QLLYASDSGT
-239 ADTAALWKKLRGISW
+239 DTAALWEMLSGSSW
-254 EKYKVQTFVQG
+254 DAYKVQTFVQG
-265 STDPVLAEKI
+265 NADPVLAERI
-275 EEKGFSW
+275 VEKGFSW

-301 RTTIAL
+301 RTTVVL
-307 FVGCVLLMLLLLVF
+307 FAGCLLLMLMLLVF

-335 YTDIVSSGNL
+335 YADTVSGGDL
-345 SADPAAYRDYDHPDE
+345 SADPAAYRDYDRPDE

-424 LYGCIASLGQMLRYS
+424 LYSCIASLGQMLRYS

-476 IEPKAAQCKIP
+476 VEPEAAQCKIP

-558 CNGTP
+558 RSGTP
-563 MPHQHAVAEEAYGT
+563 MPHQHTVAEEAYGT

>member
-1 MDRAESVTF
+1 

-28 GILLPISALFLIY
+28 GILLPISALFFMY
-41 GQYIGY
+41 GQYIGH
-47 SMKQSALQ
+47 SMKQTALQ
-55 QAAAAHHNT
+55 QAAAAHHNN
-64 AITLG
+64 AVTLG

-82 YTYSDMISLLTQGR
+82 YTYSDMISLLTQSR

-120 VPEARSI
+120 VPEASSV
-127 KLTSFKRGM
+127 KLASYKRGT

-143 YQRFSSAGELSPPN
+143 YQRFSSAGELSPPST
-157 VGFPCKPYSYYVTL
+157 GFPCKPYSYYVTL
-171 LGNAD
+171 QDNAD
-176 ASGKLLVCMPLYNI
+176 ASGKLLVCMPLYHI
-190 PSSSDILALVQLE
+190 PSSSDLLALVQLE
-203 VPISNLTSLTGQ
+203 VPISSLTGLAAQ
-215 TDAPGEVL
+215 GDDSGGAL

-230 KPLYSSDGS
+230 QLLYASDSGT
-239 ADTAALWKKLRGISW
+239 DTAALWETLSGSSW
-254 EKYKVQTFVQG
+254 DAYKVQTFVQG
-265 STDPVLAEKI
+265 SADPVLAERI
-275 EEKGFSW
+275 VEKGFSW

-301 RTTIAL
+301 RTTVVL
-307 FVGCVLLMLLLLVF
+307 FAGCVLLMLMLLVF

-335 YTDIVSSGNL
+335 YADTVSGGDL
-345 SADPAAYRDYDHPDE
+345 SADPAAYRDYDRPDE

-424 LYGCIASLGQMLRYS
+424 LYSCIASLGQMLRYS

-476 IEPKAAQCKIP
+476 VEPEAAQCKIP

-514 RAELREG
+514 RAQLREG

-558 CNGTP
+558 RNGTP

-617 AEKEDPHETTAN
+617 AEKEAPHETAAD

>member
-1 MDRAESVTF
+1 

-28 GILLPISALFLIY
+28 GILLPISALFFVY
-41 GQYIGY
+41 GQYIGH
-47 SMKQSALQ
+47 SMKQTALQ
-55 QAAAAHHNT
+55 QAAAAHHNN
-64 AITLG
+64 AVTLG

-82 YTYSDMISLLTQGR
+82 YTYSDMISLLTQSR

-120 VPEARSI
+120 VPEASSV
-127 KLTSFKRGM
+127 KLASYKRGT

-143 YQRFSSAGELSPPN
+143 YQRFSSAGELSPPST
-157 VGFPCKPYSYYVTL
+157 GFPCKPYSYYVTL
-171 LGNAD
+171 QGNAD
-176 ASGKLLVCMPLYNI
+176 ASGKLLVCMPMYHI
-190 PSSSDILALVQLE
+190 PSSSDLLALVQLE
-203 VPISNLTSLTGQ
+203 VPISSLTGLAAQ
-215 TDAPGEVL
+215 VDDSDGAL

-230 KPLYSSDGS
+230 QLLYASDSGT
-239 ADTAALWKKLRGISW
+239 DTAALWETLSGSSW
-254 EKYKVQTFVQG
+254 DAYKVQTFVQG
-265 STDPVLAEKI
+265 SSDPVLAERI
-275 EEKGFSW
+275 VEKGFSW

-301 RTTIAL
+301 RTTVVL
-307 FVGCVLLMLLLLVF
+307 FAGCVLLMLMLLVF

-335 YTDIVSSGNL
+335 YADTVSGGDL
-345 SADPAAYRDYDHPDE
+345 SADPAAYRDYDRPDE

-424 LYGCIASLGQMLRYS
+424 LYSCIASLGQMLRYS

-476 IEPKAAQCKIP
+476 IEPEAAQCKIP

-558 CNGTP
+558 RNGTP
-563 MPHQHAVAEEAYGT
+563 IPHQHTVAEEAYGT

-617 AEKEDPHETTAN
+617 AEKEDPHETAAN

>member
-1 MDRAESVTF
+1 

-28 GILLPISALFLIY
+28 GILLPISALFFVY
-41 GQYIGY
+41 GQYIGH
-47 SMKQSALQ
+47 SMKQTALQ
-55 QAAAAHHNT
+55 QAAAAHHNN
-64 AITLG
+64 AVTLG

-82 YTYSDMISLLTQGR
+82 YTYSDMISLLTQSR

-120 VPEARSI
+120 VPEASSV
-127 KLTSFKRGM
+127 KLASYKRGT

-143 YQRFSSAGELSPPN
+143 YQRFSSAGELSPPST
-157 VGFPCKPYSYYVTL
+157 GFPCKPYSYYVTL
-171 LGNAD
+171 QDNAD
-176 ASGKLLVCMPLYNI
+176 ASGKLLVCMPLYHI
-190 PSSSDILALVQLE
+190 PSSSDLLALVQLE
-203 VPISNLTSLTGQ
+203 VPISSLTGLAAQ
-215 TDAPGEVL
+215 VDDSGGAL

-230 KPLYSSDGS
+230 QLLYASDSGT
-239 ADTAALWKKLRGISW
+239 DTAALWETLSGSSW
-254 EKYKVQTFVQG
+254 DAYKVQTFVQG
-265 STDPVLAEKI
+265 SSDPVLAERI
-275 EEKGFSW
+275 VEKGFSW

-301 RTTIAL
+301 RTTVVL
-307 FVGCVLLMLLLLVF
+307 FAGCVLLMLMLLVF

-335 YTDIVSSGNL
+335 YADTVSGGNL
-345 SADPAAYRDYDHPDE
+345 SADPAAYQDYDHPDE

-476 IEPKAAQCKIP
+476 VEPEAAQCKIP

-514 RAELREG
+514 RAQLREG

-558 CNGTP
+558 RNGTP

-617 AEKEDPHETTAN
+617 AEKEAPP

>member
-1 MDRAESVTF
+1 

-28 GILLPISALFLIY
+28 GILLPISALFFVY
-41 GQYIGY
+41 GQYIGH
-47 SMKQSALQ
+47 SMKQTALQ
-55 QAAAAHHNT
+55 QAAAAHHNN
-64 AITLG
+64 AVTLG

-82 YTYSDMISLLTQGR
+82 YTYSDMISLLTQSR

-143 YQRFSSAGELSPPN
+143 YQRFSSAGELSPPST
-157 VGFPCKPYSYYVTL
+157 GFPCKPYSYYVTL
-171 LGNAD
+171 QGNAD
-176 ASGKLLVCMPLYNI
+176 ASGKLLVCMPLYHI
-190 PSSSDILALVQLE
+190 PSSSDLLALVQLE
-203 VPISNLTSLTGQ
+203 VPISSLTGLAAQ
-215 TDAPGEVL
+215 VDDSGGAL

-230 KPLYSSDGS
+230 QLLYASDSGT
-239 ADTAALWKKLRGISW
+239 DTAALWETLSGSSW
-254 EKYKVQTFVQG
+254 DAYKVQTFVQG
-265 STDPVLAEKI
+265 SSDPVLAERI
-275 EEKGFSW
+275 VEKGFSW

-301 RTTIAL
+301 RTTVIL
-307 FVGCVLLMLLLLVF
+307 FGGCLLLMLMLLVF

-335 YTDIVSSGNL
+335 YADTVSGGDL
-345 SADPAAYRDYDHPDE
+345 SADPAAYRDYDRPDE

-424 LYGCIASLGQMLRYS
+424 LYSCIASLGQMLRYS

-476 IEPKAAQCKIP
+476 IEPEAAQCKIP

-558 CNGTP
+558 RNGTP
-563 MPHQHAVAEEAYGT
+563 MPHQHTVAEEAYGT

-617 AEKEDPHETTAN
+617 AEKEDPHETAAN

>member
-1 MDRAESVTF
+1 M
-10 MSIQRYGLRRR
+10 
-21 LLRFTVC
+21 
-28 GILLPISALFLIY
+28 
-41 GQYIGY
+41 
-47 SMKQSALQ
+47 
-55 QAAAAHHNT
+55 
-64 AITLG
+64 
-69 TQMRTFSNAMRGF
+69 
-82 YTYSDMISLLTQGR
+82 
-96 TGLYSEEQTNDEAI
+96 
-110 FNTLSLILSS
+110 
-120 VPEARSI
+120 
-127 KLTSFKRGM
+127 
-136 IYTMTSS
+136 
-143 YQRFSSAGELSPPN
+143 
-157 VGFPCKPYSYYVTL
+157 
-171 LGNAD
+171 
-176 ASGKLLVCMPLYNI
+176 
-190 PSSSDILALVQLE
+190 
-203 VPISNLTSLTGQ
+203 
-215 TDAPGEVL
+215 
-223 CLLDQDG
+223 
-230 KPLYSSDGS
+230 
-239 ADTAALWKKLRGISW
+239 
-254 EKYKVQTFVQG
+254 QG

-335 YTDIVSSGNL
+335 YADIVSSGNL

>member
-1 MDRAESVTF
+1 

-28 GILLPISALFLIY
+28 GILLPISALFFVY
-41 GQYIGY
+41 GQYIGH
-47 SMKQSALQ
+47 SMKQTALQ
-55 QAAAAHHNT
+55 QAAAAHHNN
-64 AITLG
+64 AVTLG

-82 YTYSDMISLLTQGR
+82 YTYSDMISLLTQSR

-120 VPEARSI
+120 VPEASSV
-127 KLTSFKRGM
+127 KLASYKRGT

-143 YQRFSSAGELSPPN
+143 YQRFSSAGELSPPST
-157 VGFPCKPYSYYVTL
+157 GFPCKPYSYYVTL
-171 LGNAD
+171 QGNAD
-176 ASGKLLVCMPLYNI
+176 ASGKLLVCMPLYHI
-190 PSSSDILALVQLE
+190 PSSSDLLALVQLE
-203 VPISNLTSLTGQ
+203 VPISSLTGLAAQ
-215 TDAPGEVL
+215 VDDSGGAL

-230 KPLYSSDGS
+230 QLLYASDSGT
-239 ADTAALWKKLRGISW
+239 DTAALWETLSGSSW
-254 EKYKVQTFVQG
+254 DAYKVQTFVQG
-265 STDPVLAEKI
+265 SSDPVLAERI
-275 EEKGFSW
+275 VEKGFSW

-301 RTTIAL
+301 RTTVVL
-307 FVGCVLLMLLLLVF
+307 FGGCVLLMLMLLVF

-335 YTDIVSSGNL
+335 YADTVSGGDL
-345 SADPAAYRDYDHPDE
+345 SADPAAYRDYDRPDE

-424 LYGCIASLGQMLRYS
+424 LYSCIASLGQMLRYS

-476 IEPKAAQCKIP
+476 IEPEAAQCKIP

-558 CNGTP
+558 RNGTP
-563 MPHQHAVAEEAYGT
+563 MPHQHTVAEEAYGT

-617 AEKEDPHETTAN
+617 AEKEDPHETAAN

>member
-1 MDRAESVTF
+1 

-28 GILLPISALFLIY
+28 GILLPISALFFVY
-41 GQYIGY
+41 GQYIGR
-47 SMKQSALQ
+47 SMKQTALQ
-55 QAAAAHHNT
+55 QTAAAHHNN
-64 AITLG
+64 AVTLG

-82 YTYSDMISLLTQGR
+82 YTYSDMISLLTQSR

-120 VPEARSI
+120 VPEASSV
-127 KLTSFKRGM
+127 KLTSYKRGT

-143 YQRFSSAGELSPPN
+143 YQRFSSAGELSSPST
-157 VGFPCKPYSYYVTL
+157 GFPCKPYSYYVTL
-171 LGNAD
+171 QGNAD
-176 ASGKLLVCMPLYNI
+176 ASGKLLVCMPLYHI

-203 VPISNLTSLTGQ
+203 VPISSLTGLA
-215 TDAPGEVL
+215 TRVDDSGGAL

-230 KPLYSSDGS
+230 QLLYASDSGT
-239 ADTAALWKKLRGISW
+239 DTAALWETLSGSSW
-254 EKYKVQTFVQG
+254 DAYKVQTFVQG
-265 STDPVLAEKI
+265 SSDPVLAERI
-275 EEKGFSW
+275 VEKGFSW

-301 RTTIAL
+301 RTTVIL
-307 FVGCVLLMLLLLVF
+307 FGGCLLLMLMLLVF

-335 YTDIVSSGNL
+335 YADTVSGGDL
-345 SADPAAYRDYDHPDE
+345 SADPAAYRDYDRPDE

-424 LYGCIASLGQMLRYS
+424 LYSCIASLGQMLRYS

-476 IEPKAAQCKIP
+476 VEPEAAQCKIP

-514 RAELREG
+514 RAQLREG
-521 SLVLIVSDNGLGS
+521 SLVLIVSDNGHGS

-558 CNGTP
+558 RNGTP

-617 AEKEDPHETTAN
+617 AEKEAPHETAADR

>member
-1 MDRAESVTF
+1 

-28 GILLPISALFLIY
+28 GILLPISALFFVY
-41 GQYIGY
+41 GQYIGH
-47 SMKQSALQ
+47 SMKQTALQ
-55 QAAAAHHNT
+55 QAAAAHHNN
-64 AITLG
+64 AVTLG

-82 YTYSDMISLLTQGR
+82 YTYSDMISLLTQSR

-120 VPEARSI
+120 VPEASSV
-127 KLTSFKRGM
+127 KLASYKRGT

-143 YQRFSSAGELSPPN
+143 YQRFSSAGELSPPST
-157 VGFPCKPYSYYVTL
+157 GFPCKPYSYYVTL
-171 LGNAD
+171 QDNAD
-176 ASGKLLVCMPLYNI
+176 ASGKLLVCMPLYHI
-190 PSSSDILALVQLE
+190 PSSSDLLALVQLE
-203 VPISNLTSLTGQ
+203 VPISSLTGLAAQ
-215 TDAPGEVL
+215 VDDSGGAL

-230 KPLYSSDGS
+230 QLLYASDSGT
-239 ADTAALWKKLRGISW
+239 DTAALWETLSGSSW
-254 EKYKVQTFVQG
+254 DAYKVQTFVQG
-265 STDPVLAEKI
+265 SADPVLAERI
-275 EEKGFSW
+275 VEKGFSW

-301 RTTIAL
+301 RTTVVL
-307 FVGCVLLMLLLLVF
+307 FAGCVLLMLMLLVF

-335 YTDIVSSGNL
+335 YADTVSGGDL
-345 SADPAAYRDYDHPDE
+345 SADPAAYRDYDRPDE

-476 IEPKAAQCKIP
+476 VEPEAAQCKIP

-514 RAELREG
+514 RAQLREG
-521 SLVLIVSDNGLGS
+521 SLVLIVSDNGLSS

-558 CNGTP
+558 RNGTP

-617 AEKEDPHETTAN
+617 AEKEDPHETAAN

>member
-1 MDRAESVTF
+1 

-28 GILLPISALFLIY
+28 GILLPISALFFVY
-41 GQYIGY
+41 GQYIGH
-47 SMKQSALQ
+47 SMKQTALQ
-55 QAAAAHHNT
+55 QAAAAHHNN
-64 AITLG
+64 AVTLG

-82 YTYSDMISLLTQGR
+82 YTYSDMISLLTQSR
-96 TGLYSEEQTNDEAI
+96 TGLNSEEQTNDEAI

-120 VPEARSI
+120 VPEASSV
-127 KLTSFKRGM
+127 KLASYKRGT

-143 YQRFSSAGELSPPN
+143 YQRFSSAGELSPPST
-157 VGFPCKPYSYYVTL
+157 GFPCKPYSYYVTL
-171 LGNAD
+171 QGNAD
-176 ASGKLLVCMPLYNI
+176 ASGKLLVCMPLYHI
-190 PSSSDILALVQLE
+190 PSSSDLLALVQLE
-203 VPISNLTSLTGQ
+203 VPISSLTGLAAQ
-215 TDAPGEVL
+215 VDDSDGAL

-230 KPLYSSDGS
+230 QLLYASDSGT
-239 ADTAALWKKLRGISW
+239 DTAALWETLSGSSW
-254 EKYKVQTFVQG
+254 DAYKVQTFVQG
-265 STDPVLAEKI
+265 SSDPVLAERI
-275 EEKGFSW
+275 VEKGFSW

-301 RTTIAL
+301 RTTVVL
-307 FVGCVLLMLLLLVF
+307 FGGCVLLMLMLLVF

-335 YTDIVSSGNL
+335 YADTVSGGDL
-345 SADPAAYRDYDHPDE
+345 SADPAAYRDYDRPDE

-424 LYGCIASLGQMLRYS
+424 LYSCIASLGQMLRYS

-476 IEPKAAQCKIP
+476 IEPEAAQCKIP

-558 CNGTP
+558 RNGTP
-563 MPHQHAVAEEAYGT
+563 IPHQHTVAEEAYGT

-617 AEKEDPHETTAN
+617 AEKEDPHETAAN

>member
-1 MDRAESVTF
+1 
-10 MSIQRYGLRRR
+10 
-21 LLRFTVC
+21 
-28 GILLPISALFLIY
+28 
-41 GQYIGY
+41 
-47 SMKQSALQ
+47 
-55 QAAAAHHNT
+55 
-64 AITLG
+64 
-69 TQMRTFSNAMRGF
+69 
-82 YTYSDMISLLTQGR
+82 
-96 TGLYSEEQTNDEAI
+96 
-110 FNTLSLILSS
+110 
-120 VPEARSI
+120 
-127 KLTSFKRGM
+127 
-136 IYTMTSS
+136 
-143 YQRFSSAGELSPPN
+143 
-157 VGFPCKPYSYYVTL
+157 
-171 LGNAD
+171 
-176 ASGKLLVCMPLYNI
+176 
-190 PSSSDILALVQLE
+190 
-203 VPISNLTSLTGQ
+203 
-215 TDAPGEVL
+215 
-223 CLLDQDG
+223 
-230 KPLYSSDGS
+230 
-239 ADTAALWKKLRGISW
+239 
-254 EKYKVQTFVQG
+254 
-265 STDPVLAEKI
+265 
-275 EEKGFSW
+275 
-282 YLVQVCPA
+282 
-290 SSLERSSYAFV
+290 
-301 RTTIAL
+301 
-307 FVGCVLLMLLLLVF
+307 
-321 QLNTILTPLSRLSE
+321 
-335 YTDIVSSGNL
+335 
-345 SADPAAYRDYDHPDE
+345 
-360 IRTLIHSIDRMM
+360 
-372 HTITDSV
+372 
-379 IRQYELDIA
+379 
-388 NKTMELNMLQ
+388 MLQ

-590 LLNYGTCCNMY
+590 LLNYGTCCSMY

>member
-1 MDRAESVTF
+1 MLKWFVKL
-10 MSIQRYGLRRR
+10 M
-21 LLRFTVC
+21 
-28 GILLPISALFLIY
+28 
-41 GQYIGY
+41 
-47 SMKQSALQ
+47 
-55 QAAAAHHNT
+55 
-64 AITLG
+64 
-69 TQMRTFSNAMRGF
+69 
-82 YTYSDMISLLTQGR
+82 
-96 TGLYSEEQTNDEAI
+96 
-110 FNTLSLILSS
+110 
-120 VPEARSI
+120 I
-127 KLTSFKRGM
+127 KLM
-136 IYTMTSS
+136 
-143 YQRFSSAGELSPPN
+143 
-157 VGFPCKPYSYYVTL
+157 
-171 LGNAD
+171 
-176 ASGKLLVCMPLYNI
+176 
-190 PSSSDILALVQLE
+190 
-203 VPISNLTSLTGQ
+203 
-215 TDAPGEVL
+215 
-223 CLLDQDG
+223 
-230 KPLYSSDGS
+230 
-239 ADTAALWKKLRGISW
+239 
-254 EKYKVQTFVQG
+254 
-265 STDPVLAEKI
+265 
-275 EEKGFSW
+275 
-282 YLVQVCPA
+282 
-290 SSLERSSYAFV
+290 
-301 RTTIAL
+301 
-307 FVGCVLLMLLLLVF
+307 LLVF

-335 YTDIVSSGNL
+335 YADTVSGGDL
-345 SADPAAYRDYDHPDE
+345 SADPAAYRDYDRPDE

-424 LYGCIASLGQMLRYS
+424 LYSCIASLGQMLRYS

-476 IEPKAAQCKIP
+476 IEPEAAQCKIP

-558 CNGTP
+558 RNGTP
-563 MPHQHAVAEEAYGT
+563 MPHQHTVAEEAYGT

-617 AEKEDPHETTAN
+617 AEKEDPHETAAD

>member
-1 MDRAESVTF
+1 

-28 GILLPISALFLIY
+28 GILLPISALFFVY
-41 GQYIGY
+41 GQYIGH
-47 SMKQSALQ
+47 SMKQTALQ
-55 QAAAAHHNT
+55 QAAAAHHNN
-64 AITLG
+64 AVTLG

-82 YTYSDMISLLTQGR
+82 YTYSDMISLLTQSR

-120 VPEARSI
+120 VPEASSV
-127 KLTSFKRGM
+127 KLASYKRGT

-143 YQRFSSAGELSPPN
+143 YQRFSSAGELSPPST
-157 VGFPCKPYSYYVTL
+157 GFPCKPYSYYVTL
-171 LGNAD
+171 QDNAD
-176 ASGKLLVCMPLYNI
+176 ASGKLLVCMPLYHI
-190 PSSSDILALVQLE
+190 PSSSDLLALVQLE
-203 VPISNLTSLTGQ
+203 VPISSLTGLAAQ
-215 TDAPGEVL
+215 VDDSGGAL

-230 KPLYSSDGS
+230 QLLYASDSGT
-239 ADTAALWKKLRGISW
+239 DTAALWETLSGSSW
-254 EKYKVQTFVQG
+254 DAYKVQTFVQG
-265 STDPVLAEKI
+265 SSDPVLAERI
-275 EEKGFSW
+275 VEKGFSW

-301 RTTIAL
+301 RTTVVL
-307 FVGCVLLMLLLLVF
+307 FAGCVLLMLMLLVF

-335 YTDIVSSGNL
+335 YADTVSGGDL
-345 SADPAAYRDYDHPDE
+345 SADPAAYRDYDRPDE

-476 IEPKAAQCKIP
+476 VEPEAAQCKIP

-514 RAELREG
+514 RAQLREG

-558 CNGTP
+558 RNGTP

-617 AEKEDPHETTAN
+617 AEKEAPP